1 MIKIEDVYKIG
12 TLAKPHGVKGEVVLQ
27 CMGGGPSHV
36 PESDFV
42 FLMLDGILVPFFVEE
57 FRLRGDGTALLKL
70 EGMDVPEKVRRF
82 TGVEVYAD
90 REDDSL
96 HEGEPLSWQWFVGF
110 EVYDVE
116 QGFLGH
122 IEHIDDS
129 TANVLFVIVDEEW
142 EELLVPACE
151 EFIVGIDR
159 KERILDMEL
168 PEGLVE

>member
-90 REDDSL
+90 RKDDSL

-129 TANVLFVIVDEEW
+129 TANVLFVIVDEEG

>member
-12 TLAKPHGVKGEVVLQ
+12 VLAKPHGVKGEVVLQ
-27 CMGGGPSHV
+27 CMGGGLSHV
-36 PESDFV
+36 PESDFD

-70 EGMDVPEKVRRF
+70 EGMDVPERVRRF
-82 TGVEVYAD
+82 TGVDVYAD
-90 REDDSL
+90 REASCA

-116 QGFLGH
+116 QGFLGSV
-122 IEHIDDS
+122 ERVDDA
-129 TANVLFVIVDEEW
+129 TANVLFVVVDEEG
-142 EELLVPACE
+142 EELLIPACE

-159 KERILDMEL
+159 KGRVLDVEL
-168 PEGLVE
+168 PEGLID

>member
-1 MIKIEDVYKIG
+1 MIKIEDVYKLG

-27 CMGGGPSHV
+27 CAGGGPAHV
-36 PESDFV
+36 AESDFI

-90 REDDSL
+90 RASSCA

-110 EVYDVE
+110 DVYDVE
-116 QGFLGH
+116 LGFLGH
-122 IEHIDDS
+122 IGHIDDS
-129 TANVLFVIVDEEW
+129 TANVLFVVVDEEG

-159 KERILDMEL
+159 TERIIDVEL
-168 PEGLVE
+168 PEGLID